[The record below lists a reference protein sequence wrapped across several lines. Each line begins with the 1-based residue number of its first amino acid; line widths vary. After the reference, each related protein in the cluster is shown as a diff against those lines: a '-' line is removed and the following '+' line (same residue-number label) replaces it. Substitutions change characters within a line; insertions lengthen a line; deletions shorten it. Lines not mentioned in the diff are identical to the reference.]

1 VSFKGLYRLL
11 RDLHLY
17 VGLFLSP
24 LILVFAVSAC
34 ALAIE
39 GLSAG
44 NAPETSDRGVLK
56 LPTTGDSVVLAKTV
70 RRELSLPGEIRFVRN
85 KVDERR
91 ISFPLDRPGEKTE
104 VQVDLRSGAYEWTRR
119 ATGLVDALIY
129 LHKKPGPHNVALRG
143 NWVPMQRWDWL
154 ADATVYFLLFVS
166 ATGIYLWTVLR
177 RERKIGLVLLGA
189 GAVTF
194 AASIAAVVA

>member
-1 VSFKGLYRLL
+1 VSSKRLYRVL

-17 VGLFLSP
+17 AGLFLSP
-24 LILVFAVSAC
+24 FILVFAVSAC

-39 GLSAG
+39 GLSAA
-44 NAPETSDRGVLK
+44 NAPETSKRGILK
-56 LPTTGDSVVLAKTV
+56 LPQIGDSIELAKTV
-70 RRELSLPGEIRFVRN
+70 RRELNLSGEIGFVQN
-85 KVDERR
+85 KVEEGR

-104 VQVDLRSGAYEWTRR
+104 VKLDLRSGAYEWIRR
-119 ATGLVDALIY
+119 ETGLVDALIY

-143 NWVPMQRWDWL
+143 NWVPMRRWEWL

-177 RERKIGLVLLGA
+177 RERTIGLVLLGV

-194 AASIAAVVA
+194 AVSIVAVVA